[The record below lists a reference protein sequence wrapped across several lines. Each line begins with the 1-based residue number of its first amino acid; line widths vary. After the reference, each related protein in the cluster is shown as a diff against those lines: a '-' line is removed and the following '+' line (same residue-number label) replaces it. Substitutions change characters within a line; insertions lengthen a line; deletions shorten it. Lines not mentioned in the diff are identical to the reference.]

1 MNVVIPSKP
10 PFKIWQ
16 IICFLSFKNPFSWH
30 IILSPSSCRRSLCS
44 PDLVGITSPDGHRY
58 RYSFRFSDFFNPYV
72 FLHLYVLHL
81 HIYVLRT
88 RQLEREAPQVNGP
101 SSVCGS
107 DHRPGRDG
115 SSTVT
120 DVHEIHDESYI
131 DLSR

>member
-1 MNVVIPSKP
+1 MAHHIVLP
-10 PFKIWQ
+10 PPVEETCAPQIWL
-16 IICFLSFKNPFSWH
+16 LSLLESWPPVL
-30 IILSPSSCRRSLCS
+30 I
-44 PDLVGITSPDGHRY
+44 
-58 RYSFRFSDFFNPYV
+58 SFRFSDFFNPYV

-120 DVHEIHDESYI
+120 DVHEIHD
-131 DLSR
+131 R